1 MMLLLGNVLGLG
13 WSLWLNPG
21 SQFLSLTSYKLY
33 GTGEGP
39 SVWAQRSQI
48 VSSHSW
54 QWFLRLPQLLHPFLS
69 FGQRFPLG
77 PEAPGLA
84 APKAFCSTASLCP
97 AASLTTP
104 GKAFH
109 SEQEQQGF
117 VSALDGWEQLCLW
130 PEPCYLSNL
139 KAALKFVLPFF
150 VSWRYVELKIKWFKS
165 GSRLN
170 NLGQGM
176 FSDALQE
183 TQAVVNLISSCNS
196 TKFSWSSISAAEGN
210 LKLNSK
216 HPNF

>member
-1 MMLLLGNVLGLG
+1 MIWDRGGT
-13 WSLWLNPG
+13 
-21 SQFLSLTSYKLY
+21 LSLGTKEPGCEFTSWAVIP
-33 GTGEGP
+33 EAASAP
-39 SVWAQRSQI
+39 SPFS
-48 VSSHSW
+48 
-54 QWFLRLPQLLHPFLS
+54 LLWPEIS
-69 FGQRFPLG
+69 LG
-77 PEAPGLA
+77 SEAPGLA

-139 KAALKFVLPFF
+139 RSALKFVLPFF

-196 TKFSWSSISAAEGN
+196 TKFS
-210 LKLNSK
+210 
-216 HPNF
+216 